1 MQKKITIVGAG
12 LAGSLC
18 ALYLTKRGH
27 KVSIFER
34 RNDLRSE
41 IITAGKSI
49 NLALSKRGLTALKKV
64 GIDTEVMKIA
74 IPMHKRIMHDD
85 KGNLTEQLYGNEG
98 QAIYSISRAQLNV
111 LMMKLAE
118 KNGANLYFNE
128 KCVDANLEKAIV
140 IFENTNTNG
149 KQVVKSD
156 LIIGADGAFSAVRK
170 KMVELHNH
178 DFKYNKIDHDYKELH
193 IPAGK
198 NEAFLLDKNAL
209 HIWPRGEFMLIAL
222 ANLDGSFTCTLF
234 APKKGNKS
242 FEGLNS
248 RLEVENYFRAI
259 FPDFFNLVP
268 DLYQQWI
275 TNPTSGLG
283 IIKTYP
289 WHINGTTVLI
299 GDAAHATV
307 PFYGQGMN
315 ASLEDCRILDEL
327 LDKCGDDLSSC
338 FEEYSESRKPN
349 GDGLQDLSMHNFV
362 VMRDK
367 TADPKFL
374 LQKEIEKKFTN
385 LYPKKWTPLYSMVS
399 FTNTPYAKALEI
411 GMKQEKLMQSIM
423 SIPNIE
429 KIWRNDEIMQKMFKK
444 ANGLF

>member
-18 ALYLTKRGH
+18 ALYLTKRGY

-49 NLALSKRGLTALKKV
+49 NLALSKRGLSALEKV
-64 GIDTEVMKIA
+64 GVDTQVMKIA

-98 QAIYSISRAQLNV
+98 QAIYSVSRAQLNV
-111 LMMKLAE
+111 LMMELAE
-118 KNGANLYFNE
+118 KNGAELYFNE
-128 KCVDANLEKAIV
+128 KCVEANFEQSRV
-140 IFENTNTNG
+140 IFKNTNTNI
-149 KQVVKSD
+149 KKAIASD
-156 LIIGADGAFSAVRK
+156 LIIGADGAFSAIRK
-170 KMVELHNH
+170 QMVELNNH
-178 DFKYNKIDHDYKELH
+178 DFNYNKIDHDYKELH
-193 IPAGK
+193 IPAG
-198 NEAFLLDKNAL
+198 ESSTFLLDKNAL

-222 ANLDGSFTCTLF
+222 PNLDGSFTCTLF
-234 APKKGNKS
+234 APQKGDKS

-248 RLEVENYFRAI
+248 RVEVENYFRTI

-289 WHINGTTVLI
+289 WHINGTVALI

-327 LDKCGDDLSSC
+327 LDKHGDDLKSC
-338 FEEYSESRKPN
+338 FNEYSLIRKPN
-349 GDGLQDLSMHNFV
+349 GDGLQDLSMQNFI

-367 TADPKFL
+367 TADPVFL
-374 LQKEIEKKFTN
+374 LQKEIEKKFSN
-385 LYPKKWTPLYSMVS
+385 LYPEKWIPLYSMVS
-399 FTNTPYAKALEI
+399 FTNIPYADAWDI
-411 GMKQEKLMQSIM
+411 GMKQEKIMEEIM
-423 SIPNIE
+423 STPNIDIVWE
-429 KIWRNDEIMQKMFKK
+429 SDKIMDKMCS
-444 ANGLF
+444 LV